1 MITKSLTNIIKNYN
15 KPLSI
20 KYFHNTN
27 LFTYNLF
34 SAFYKK
40 FLFDKKKIN
49 YLEHFFKEGYQK
61 IAAVQPELIDEIN
74 LLIKKQKPNNL
85 NNPLFRYEVNKEIE
99 DSVKIIIK
107 NHFVDTI
114 KELEDCYQADMK
126 LSYIRINRNHGYL
139 DDEEKFS
146 NYFHTDGY
154 IFTFIKFFIN
164 LHDVNDQHGPLEL
177 IKKKY
182 AKEFLK
188 QNYKNKEYRIFDK
201 KKERL
206 NDKFKFKNVGKKGD
220 VLICRTTELMHRAS
234 KPDYNQYRD
243 MLFLEFVLL
252 PKKNNLDENKNIFS
266 LINNEQDHLKKLDN
280 PISKKLTKI
289 KGIKNLLKTFFDYKK
304 SLN

>member
-40 FLFDKKKIN
+40 FLLDKKKIN
-49 YLEHFFKEGYQK
+49 HLEHFFKEGYQK
-61 IAAVQPELIDEIN
+61 ITTVQTELIDKIN
-74 LLIKKQKPNNL
+74 LLIEKQKPTNL
-85 NNPLFRYEVNKEIE
+85 NNPLFRYEIDKEIE
-99 DSVKIIIK
+99 DLVKIIIK
-107 NHFVDTI
+107 NNFKDTI
-114 KELEDCYQADMK
+114 QELEDCYKADMK

-164 LHDVNDQHGPLEL
+164 LHDVDNHHGPLEL

-182 AKEFLK
+182 AKDFLK
-188 QNYKNKEYRIFDK
+188 LNYKKKEYRIFDK
-201 KKERL
+201 DEKL
-206 NDKFKFKNVGKKGD
+206 NNKFKFKNVGKKGD

-234 KPDYNQYRD
+234 KPDYNKHRD

-252 PKKNNLDENKNIFS
+252 PKKNDLNENRDIFS

-289 KGIKNLLKTFFDYKK
+289 KGIKNLLKIFFDYKK
-304 SLN
+304 NLN